1 MQYPAIT
8 SCRVCGSKTLKPILS
23 LGNLHLNAFVK
34 SPQETTEVAPLDLV
48 FCPQCTLVELRHN
61 ADFNALFVERYWYR
75 SGLNPA
81 IVADLKEIVG
91 EAVGLGVLKPGDTF
105 LDIGANDGTLLG
117 FVPREYF
124 RIGVEPAKNL
134 AAALQKNA
142 NVVLNNRWEEV
153 ASLPEGRR
161 AKVITAIAMLY
172 DLRDPHE
179 FMRLIRLHLASDGVF
194 VAQLMPLAPMV
205 RKNDI
210 GNICHEHL
218 EYYTYPSLKYLFEK
232 NGLEIF
238 RIEENDMNGGSYR
251 VFSRH
256 LGSGS
261 IDYPEH
267 ISEGDLHEFAKR
279 IRQNKENTVRFIR
292 DEVAKGKKVYGY
304 GASTKGNTILQWY
317 GLDTSLLAG
326 IADKNPE
333 KWGRYTV
340 GTNIPIVSEEEA
352 RGSADYFFVLPWGFL
367 DVFLERERK
376 WHDAGGKFI
385 VSAPEF
391 KVI

>member
-1 MQYPAIT
+1 MNYPPIP
-8 SCRVCGSKTLKPILS
+8 SCRICGSTTLKPLLS
-23 LGNLHLNAFVK
+23 LGNLYLNAFVR
-34 SPQETTEVAPLDLV
+34 SPSETTEAAPLDLV
-48 FCPQCTLVELRHN
+48 CCPVCTLVQLRHN
-61 ADFNALFVERYWYR
+61 ADFNKLFVEQYWYR

-91 EAVGLGVLKPGDTF
+91 AVMRSGVLAPGDTF
-105 LDIGANDGTLLG
+105 LDIGANDGTLLS
-117 FVPREYF
+117 FVPKEYF
-124 RIGVEPAKNL
+124 RIGVEPARNL
-134 AAALQKNA
+134 VPLLQKNA
-142 NVVLNNRWEEV
+142 NAVLNNRWEEV
-153 ASLPEGRR
+153 SSLPDGKK

-172 DLRDPHE
+172 DLPNPHE
-179 FMRLIRLHLASDGVF
+179 FMRLIRSHLAPRGIF

-218 EYYTYPSLKYLFEK
+218 EYYTYPALQYLFEK

-251 VFSRH
+251 IFSRH
-256 LGSGS
+256 LDAGS
-261 IDYPEH
+261 IDHPEDMGEAEIH
-267 ISEGDLHEFAKR
+267 AFARR
-279 IRQNKENTVRFIR
+279 IQQNKEQAMEFIR
-292 DEVAKGKKVYGY
+292 GEVARGMKVYGY

-317 GLDTSLLAG
+317 GLDASLLTG

-340 GTNIPIVSEEEA
+340 GTNVPIVLEDEA
-352 RGSADYFFVLPWGFL
+352 RQSADYFFVLPWGFL
-367 DVFLERERK
+367 NVFLEREKK

-391 KVI
+391 KVM